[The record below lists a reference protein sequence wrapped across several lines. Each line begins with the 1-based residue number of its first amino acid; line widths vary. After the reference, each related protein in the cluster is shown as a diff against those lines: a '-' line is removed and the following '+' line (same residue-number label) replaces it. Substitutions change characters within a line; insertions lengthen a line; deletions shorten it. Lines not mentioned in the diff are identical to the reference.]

1 MRTETVTKT
10 SETRSGRK
18 TMAGIGMTTKGS
30 SGRAKASSPGAPRG
44 HTRKNKT
51 TSTNVPE
58 EVPKNFLNKLAEMH
72 TAEEEL
78 TGALL
83 LLAKAAKTKDLQ
95 TLLRIHLRETIGHVN
110 VLEDVAKSLGRNLP
124 SKSCKQ
130 MTKLITEG
138 VKVIAKRLVSGDE
151 DQELIGVG
159 RKIEQFEIAN
169 YNSLCA
175 EAKRM
180 EFTHENALLTS
191 ILNQEKYANELLGT
205 LGQAKGP
212 LDKLVKKVVLE
223 HAGATR
229 GPWRGQHSRGPYLRT
244 QNGRPAICCPDQRE
258 GCLITSVFHVFGRM
272 KWKPAPSPRHNFVR
286 SANFASGK
294 RWPR

>member
-1 MRTETVTKT
+1 MRTETVTET

-58 EVPKNFLNKLAEMH
+58 E
-72 TAEEEL
+72 
-78 TGALL
+78 
-83 LLAKAAKTKDLQ
+83 
-95 TLLRIHLRETIGHVN
+95 
-110 VLEDVAKSLGRNLP
+110 
-124 SKSCKQ
+124 
-130 MTKLITEG
+130 
-138 VKVIAKRLVSGDE
+138 
-151 DQELIGVG
+151 
-159 RKIEQFEIAN
+159 
-169 YNSLCA
+169 